1 MEEKE
6 SKKQNSM
13 TVSVDPR
20 EQQILNNISDV
31 ILSLDTEMRIRWAN
45 TAAGKLTGGKPAD
58 IVGHR
63 CYHILM
69 KNLDICDGC
78 PIQRVL
84 KTKKPQEENIYS
96 ADGTVWR
103 VRGYPIL
110 AHDGE
115 IEGIIE
121 VKQDISREVKHEEIL
136 RRASD
141 EWRATFDSISDMI
154 SIVDTGLNI
163 IKGNNAFAVSFGK
176 IPKDLVGENYY
187 DLLRQSIGTDIAFP
201 VEEIKATVN
210 PRVIDWYESKLDTHF
225 ELSVSPI
232 YKNSKEISG
241 HVIIQKDVTHT
252 KKREV
257 MHLKASNEWRAGFDS
272 LEDILCIIDNKLKI
286 LKVNMAFAAFFDSKP
301 KDLVGRSYDML
312 LKATDREPINLP
324 YEDVIRYGRE
334 KTVNYYDKKTGT
346 HFEISLSPVIENKKT
361 SAALVQIQ
369 RDISHKIKSDE
380 KLKEYS
386 QHLEMMLGQ
395 LTKELHQ
402 APEEM
407 VKKTKLSVLR
417 QMASGVGY
425 ELRHPLDRIS
435 RSISVL
441 KKKLDTADEDT
452 MKNLDMI
459 SEDLR
464 KAERVMLD
472 LLYFSR
478 AKTSER
484 QVVPIP
490 DLVAIVLKRRPP
502 PKSVNVTTKFPSDLP
517 SAYASSTQVAQVLYN
532 LLQNA
537 YQSGNGGSQISITI
551 QAKALHD
558 YLSVTVVDNGE
569 GIPAKNLSK
578 IYDPLFTTRSRGM
591 GIGLTIVKNLVE
603 ANGGTISVES
613 KEKKGTTVTF
623 TLPVHTEMEMQTPQ
637 EKK

>member
-1 MEEKE
+1 MEKQTTDEKR
-6 SKKQNSM
+6 SK
-13 TVSVDPR
+13 TIAPEPG

-31 ILSLDTEMRIRWAN
+31 VLSLDTEMKIRWGN
-45 TAAGKLTGGKPAD
+45 IAAGRLTGGKPAD
-58 IVGHR
+58 IIGHR

-69 KNLDICDGC
+69 KNLDVCEGC
-78 PIQRVL
+78 PIQRVI
-84 KTKKPQEENIYS
+84 KTKKPQEGNIHS

-110 AHDGE
+110 TDDDE

-121 VKQDISREVKHEEIL
+121 VKQDISQDIKHEEIL
-136 RRASD
+136 KRASD
-141 EWRATFDSISDMI
+141 EWRATFDSIGDMI

-163 IKGNNAFAVSFGK
+163 IKGNNAFAASFGK
-176 IPKDLVGENYY
+176 LPRDLVGENYY
-187 DLLRQSIGTDIAFP
+187 DLLIQSIGTDTTFP
-201 VEEIKATVN
+201 VDEIKATTA
-210 PRVIDWYESKLDTHF
+210 PHVIDWFEPKLDTYF
-225 ELSVSPI
+225 ELSISPI
-232 YKNSKEISG
+232 NEDRKTISG
-241 HVIIQKDVTHT
+241 HVIIQKDVTHM

-272 LEDILCIIDNKLKI
+272 LSDLICIIDEKLKI
-286 LKVNMAFAAFFDSKP
+286 LKVNEAFARYYDSEP
-301 KDLVGRSYDML
+301 KNLVGKSFDAL
-312 LKATDREPINLP
+312 LKAAGRESFNLP
-324 YEDVIRYGRE
+324 YEDVVRYGRD
-334 KTVNYYDKKTGT
+334 KTIEVHDETTNTY
-346 HFEISLSPVIENKKT
+346 FEITLTPIVEKNGT
-361 SAALVQIQ
+361 STALVQVQ
-369 RDISHKIKSDE
+369 RDITPKVRESE
-380 KLKEYS
+380 KLKDYS
-386 QHLEMMLGQ
+386 QHLEMMLSQ

-435 RSISVL
+435 KSISTL
-441 KKKLDTADEDT
+441 KKNVADNDEETA
-452 MKNLDMI
+452 KNLDMMAEEI
-459 SEDLR
+459 R

-478 AKTSER
+478 AKVSER

-490 DLVAIVLKRRPP
+490 DLVAVVLKRRPP
-502 PKSVNVTTKFPSDLP
+502 PKSVTVATRFPSDLP

-537 YQSGNGGSQISITI
+537 YQSGNGEGKISVTI

-558 YLSVTVVDNGE
+558 FLSISITDDGE
-569 GIPAKNLSK
+569 GIPARNMGK

-603 ANGGTISVES
+603 ANGGNISTES

-623 TLPVHTEMEMQTPQ
+623 TLPVHMET
-637 EKK
+637 

>member
-1 MEEKE
+1 MEE
-6 SKKQNSM
+6 QNITEKNSLA
-13 TVSVDPR
+13 VSVDPR
-20 EQQILNNISDV
+20 EQQILNSISDV
-31 ILSLDTEMRIRWAN
+31 VLSLDTEMRIRWAN

-69 KNLDICDGC
+69 KNLDVCDGC

-84 KTKKPQEENIYS
+84 KTKKPQEGNIHS

-110 AHDGE
+110 TGDNE
-115 IEGIIE
+115 IEGVIE
-121 VKQDISREVKHEEIL
+121 VKQDISSIIRYEEIL

-163 IKGNNAFAVSFGK
+163 IKGNSAFAVSFGK
-176 IPKDLVGENYY
+176 LPQDLVGENYY
-187 DLLRQSIGTDIAFP
+187 DLLIQSIGTDIAFP
-201 VEEIKATVN
+201 VEEIKATTN
-210 PRVIDWYESKLDTHF
+210 PHVIDWYVPKFDMYF

-232 YKNSKEISG
+232 YEDSKKISG
-241 HVIIQKDVTHT
+241 HVIIQKDVTHI

-272 LEDILCIIDNKLKI
+272 LGDIICIIDDKLKI

-301 KDLVGRSYDML
+301 KDLVGRSYDIL
-312 LKATDREPINLP
+312 LKATGREPINLP
-324 YEDVIRYGRE
+324 YEDVIRYGRG
-334 KTVNYYDKKTGT
+334 KTVGFFDQKTGT

-380 KLKEYS
+380 KIREYS

-435 RSISVL
+435 RSIFVL
-441 KKKLDTADEDT
+441 KNRLENADEET
-452 MKNLDMI
+452 VKNLDMI
-459 SEDLR
+459 SDEIR
-464 KAERVMLD
+464 NAERVMLD

-502 PKSVNVTTKFPSDLP
+502 PKSVRVTTKFPSKLP

-537 YQSGNGGSQISITI
+537 YQSGNEDTQLSIII

-558 YLSVTVVDNGE
+558 YLSISVTDNGE
-569 GIPAKNLSK
+569 GIPAKNLAK

-603 ANGGTISVES
+603 ANGGTISAES
-613 KEKKGTTVTF
+613 KEKKGTTITF
-623 TLPVHTEMEMQTPQ
+623 TLPAHTDTEMEHS
-637 EKK
+637 

>member
-1 MEEKE
+1 MEKQKTQEKR
-6 SKKQNSM
+6 SKTINP
-13 TVSVDPR
+13 DPG

-31 ILSLDTEMRIRWAN
+31 ILSLDTEMKIRWAN
-45 TAAGKLTGGKPAD
+45 IAAGRLTGGKPAD
-58 IVGHR
+58 IIGHR

-69 KNLDICDGC
+69 KNLDVCEGC
-78 PIQRVL
+78 PIQRVI
-84 KTKKPQEENIYS
+84 KTKKPHEGNIHS
-96 ADGTVWR
+96 ADGIIWR

-110 AHDGE
+110 TEDDE

-121 VKQDISREVKHEEIL
+121 VKQDISQDAKHEEIL
-136 RRASD
+136 KRASD

-154 SIVDTGLNI
+154 SIVDNGLNI
-163 IKGNNAFAVSFGK
+163 IKGNNAFAASFGK
-176 IPKDLVGENYY
+176 LPRDLVGGNYY
-187 DLLRQSIGTDIAFP
+187 DLLIQSIGTDTTFP
-201 VEEIKATVN
+201 VDKIKAATT
-210 PRVIDWYESKLDTHF
+210 PHVIDWYEPKLDTYF

-232 YKNSKEISG
+232 NVDGKTISG
-241 HVIIQKDVTHT
+241 HVIIQKDVTHM

-257 MHLKASNEWRAGFDS
+257 MHLKASDEWRAGFDS
-272 LEDILCIIDNKLKI
+272 LSDLICIIDEKLKI
-286 LKVNMAFAAFFDSKP
+286 LKVNEAFAKYYNSEP
-301 KDLVGRSYDML
+301 KNLVGKSYDVL
-312 LKATDREPINLP
+312 LKATDRESFDLP
-324 YEDVIRYGRE
+324 YEDVVRYGRD
-334 KTVNYYDKKTGT
+334 KTMQVFDKKTDT
-346 HFEISLSPVIENKKT
+346 HFEVTLTPIIEKNGT
-361 SAALVQIQ
+361 STALVQVL
-369 RDISHKIKSDE
+369 RDITPKVRESE
-380 KLKEYS
+380 KLKGYS

-435 RSISVL
+435 KSISTL
-441 KKKLDTADEDT
+441 KKSVADTDEET
-452 MKNLDMI
+452 VKNLDMMAEEI
-459 SEDLR
+459 R

-478 AKTSER
+478 AKASER

-490 DLVAIVLKRRPP
+490 DLVAVVLKRRPP
-502 PKSVNVTTKFPSDLP
+502 PKSVAVATRFPPDLP

-537 YQSGNGGSQISITI
+537 YQSGNGDEKVSVTI

-558 YLSVTVVDNGE
+558 FLSISITDDGE
-569 GIPAKNLSK
+569 GIPARNLGK

-603 ANGGTISVES
+603 ANGGSITIES

-623 TLPVHTEMEMQTPQ
+623 TLPVHMEL
-637 EKK
+637 

>member
-1 MEEKE
+1 MEK
-6 SKKQNSM
+6 SKKEHSM
-13 TVSVDPR
+13 TVPMEPW

-45 TAAGKLTGGKPAD
+45 TAAGKLTGGKAAD

-69 KNLDICDGC
+69 KNLDVCDGC

-84 KTKKPQEENIYS
+84 KTNKPQEGNIHS

-110 AHDGE
+110 SQDGE
-115 IEGIIE
+115 IEGVIE
-121 VKQDISREVKHEEIL
+121 VKQDISRDIKHEQIL
-136 RRASD
+136 KRASD
-141 EWRATFDSISDMI
+141 EWRTTFDSISDMI
-154 SIVDTGLNI
+154 SIVDVGLNI
-163 IKGNNAFAVSFGK
+163 IKGNNAFAASFGK
-176 IPKDLVGENYY
+176 LPRDLVGENYL
-187 DLLRQSIGTDIAFP
+187 DLLIQSIGTDISFP
-201 VEEIKATVN
+201 VDEIKATIN
-210 PRVIDWYESKLDTHF
+210 PKVIDWYEPKLDTYF

-232 YKNSKEISG
+232 YENNKKISG
-241 HVIIQKDVTHT
+241 HVIIQKDVTHM

-272 LEDILCIIDNKLKI
+272 LEDIICIIDDKLKI
-286 LKVNMAFAAFFDSKP
+286 LKVNMAFANFFDSKP
-301 KDLVGRSYDML
+301 KNLVGRSYDIL
-312 LKATDREPINLP
+312 LKSSGREPINLP
-324 YEDVIRYGRE
+324 YEDVIRYGRG
-334 KTVNYYDKKTGT
+334 KTVMYYDQKTGI

-380 KLKEYS
+380 KLREYS
-386 QHLEMMLGQ
+386 QHLEMMLAQ

-435 RSISVL
+435 RSISIL
-441 KKKLDTADEDT
+441 KNRINNADEET
-452 MKNLDMI
+452 VKNLDMI
-459 SEDLR
+459 SEEIR

-484 QVVPIP
+484 QIVPIP

-502 PKSVNVTTKFPSDLP
+502 PESVRVTTKFPSNMP
-517 SAYASSTQVAQVLYN
+517 SAYASSTQVAQILYN

-537 YQSGNGGSQISITI
+537 YQSGNRDAKIAIII
-551 QAKALHD
+551 QSKVLHD
-558 YLSVTVVDNGE
+558 YLSISVTDNGE

-623 TLPVHTEMEMQTPQ
+623 TLPVHVETETERS
-637 EKK
+637 

>member
-1 MEEKE
+1 MEE
-6 SKKQNSM
+6 QNTREKNSS
-13 TVSVDPR
+13 TVSVDPT

-45 TAAGKLTGGKPAD
+45 TAAGRLTGGKPAD

-69 KNLDICDGC
+69 KNLDVCDGC

-84 KTKKPQEENIYS
+84 TTKKPQEGNIYS
-96 ADGTVWR
+96 ADGIVWR

-110 AHDGE
+110 ASDGE

-121 VKQDISREVKHEEIL
+121 VKQDISRDVKHEEIL
-136 RRASD
+136 KRASD

-176 IPKDLVGENYY
+176 LPKDLVGENYY
-187 DLLRQSIGTDIAFP
+187 DLLIQSIGTDIAFP
-201 VEEIKATVN
+201 VEVIKATTS
-210 PRVIDWYESKLDTHF
+210 PRVLDWYEPKLDTHF

-232 YKNSKEISG
+232 YRGNKEISG
-241 HVIIQKDVTHT
+241 YVIIQKDVTHI

-257 MHLKASNEWRAGFDS
+257 MHLKASDEWRAGFDS
-272 LEDILCIIDNKLKI
+272 LEDIICIIDDKLKI

-301 KDLVGRSYDML
+301 KDLVGRSYDIL
-312 LKATDREPINLP
+312 LKASGREPINLP
-324 YEDVIRYGRE
+324 YEDVIRYGRG
-334 KTVNYYDKKTGT
+334 KIVRYYDKMTGT

-369 RDISHKIKSDE
+369 RDVSHKIKSDE
-380 KLKEYS
+380 KLREYS

-435 RSISVL
+435 RSISIL
-441 KKKLDTADEDT
+441 KNKIDTADEDT
-452 MKNLDMI
+452 IKNLDMI

-490 DLVAIVLKRRPP
+490 DLVAIVLKRRSP
-502 PKSVNVTTKFPSDLP
+502 PKHAHVSTKFPPDLP
-517 SAYASSTQVAQVLYN
+517 SAHASSTQVAQVLYN

-537 YQSGNGGSQISITI
+537 YQSATGDAQISVLI

-558 YLSVTVVDNGE
+558 YLSISVTDNGE
-569 GIPAKNLSK
+569 GIPAKNLAK

-613 KEKKGTTVTF
+613 KEKKGTTATF
-623 TLPVHTEMEMQTPQ
+623 TLPVHMETDVNPT
-637 EKK
+637 